1 MRYLKGPQDTPR
13 EQFMR
18 FSARDVLAVKDNRP
32 GIRGMDSGDHVEERR
47 LPRSVWAD
55 QSGDTSLLDRQRSVF
70 NGVDAAEVLTEVLNI
85 QQSR

>member
-1 MRYLKGPQDTPR
+1 MRYLKGPQDTAR

-32 GIRGMDSGDHVEERR
+32 GIRRMDAGDNVEECGFPCTVR
-47 LPRSVWAD
+47 AD
-55 QSGDTSLLDRQRSVF
+55 QSGDAPLFNRQRSVF